1 MTFKDHF
8 SGHASGYASFRPG
21 YPAALFDFAASL
33 APGRALAWDCATGN
47 GQAALGLAERFARV
61 IATDASAEQLAQA
74 TPHPQIEYRQ
84 APAEQSGLP
93 DGAADL
99 VTVATAV
106 HWLDFDRFYA
116 EARRVLAPGGALV
129 VWSYNLPRVTPE
141 ISALVDRL
149 SYQIVK
155 TYWPP
160 ERRWV
165 DEEYRHLPFPFAEV
179 EVPQFWIEERW
190 DFARLLAYIGT
201 WSATQRY
208 LKAHG
213 EDPRDLLRDEMA
225 AVWGD
230 PERELEV
237 RFPIMMR
244 AGHPRG
250 QML

>member
-21 YPAALFDFAASL
+21 YPTALFDFAASL

-74 TPHPQIEYRQ
+74 TPHPRIEYRQ

-116 EARRVLAPGGALV
+116 EAERVLAPDGAIV

-179 EVPQFWIEERW
+179 EVPQFW
-190 DFARLLAYIGT
+190 
-201 WSATQRY
+201 
-208 LKAHG
+208 
-213 EDPRDLLRDEMA
+213 
-225 AVWGD
+225 
-230 PERELEV
+230 
-237 RFPIMMR
+237 
-244 AGHPRG
+244 
-250 QML
+250 

>member
-8 SGHASGYASFRPG
+8 SGHAAGYASFRPG
-21 YPAALFDFAASL
+21 YPPALFDFVTSL
-33 APGRALAWDCATGN
+33 TPGRSLAWDCATGN
-47 GQAALGLAERFARV
+47 GQAALGLAERFERV
-61 IATDASAEQLAQA
+61 IATDASAAQIAQA
-74 TPHPQIEYRQ
+74 TPHPRIEYRQ

-93 DGAADL
+93 DGAVDL
-99 VTVATAV
+99 LTVATAV

-116 EARRVLAPGGALV
+116 EARRVLAPGGALA
-129 VWSYNLPRVTPE
+129 VWAYNLPRVTPE

-165 DEEYRHLPFPFAEV
+165 DEEYHTLPFPFREV
-179 EVPQFWIEERW
+179 EVPALAIEERW
-190 DFARLLAYIGT
+190 DLSRLLDYIGT

-208 LKAHG
+208 IQAHG
-213 EDPRDLLRDEMA
+213 QDPRELVADELA
-225 AVWGD
+225 AAWGD
-230 PERELEV
+230 PGQEREV

-244 AGHPRG
+244 AGYP
-250 QML
+250 